1 MSNTTTVSL
10 SANVSR
16 ADFIRIDRLAK
27 RRGMTRSSFVASLLH
42 ALPEIASEN
51 VSDEELDE
59 FNRLYS
65 DIVPK
70 RKRKHKLRWY
80 QRMFS

>member
-10 SANVSR
+10 STNVSR

-27 RRGMTRSSFVASLLH
+27 RRGMTRSAFVASCLH
-42 ALPEIASEN
+42 ALPEIVSEN

-59 FNRLYS
+59 FNRQYS
-65 DIVPK
+65 KIVPK
-70 RKRKHKLRWY
+70 RKLRWY